1 MRTPILVRALVVLSG
16 LASAVPSLVAGQ
28 AVSGPIQ
35 PGDRVLLRVTGEPTL
50 SDTFT
55 VTQGPA
61 LDLPALGTVP
71 LAGVAR
77 DSIQRH
83 LTAFLSR
90 YLNTPIV
97 RAEVLLRLGIIGEVT
112 RPGFYALPA
121 GAVLE
126 DLIMTAGGMTRDA
139 RFERSRLERN
149 EAVLLRGEE
158 VERAVASGRTL
169 DALGLRSG
177 DALPIPRRP
186 DPERRVRSITAV
198 IALPV
203 AIYGLTRLF

>member
-1 MRTPILVRALVVLSG
+1 MTPRLSVRAAAL
-16 LASAVPSLVAGQ
+16 LALLIGAAPSVRGQ

-55 VTQGPA
+55 VMQGPA
-61 LDLPALGTVP
+61 LDLPALGVVP

-77 DSIQRH
+77 DSIQPH
-83 LTAFLSR
+83 LTAFLAR
-90 YLNTPIV
+90 YLNAPIV
-97 RAEVLLRLGIIGEVT
+97 RAQVLLRLGIIGEVT

-149 EAVLLRGEE
+149 ETVLLRGAE

-169 DALGLRSG
+169 DALDLRSG
-177 DALPIPRRP
+177 DALHIPRRP
-186 DPERRVRSITAV
+186 DQESRVRIITAV